1 MVFQDPYFHALR
13 RRLEATPYEKF
24 RRQFTERLHAA
35 VAPKPRP
42 PHLSVEEIEE
52 RERWLYKE
60 GLDLYLPVL
69 RTILGAL
76 GREIEAGLITQGE
89 LDPEA
94 LAFAT
99 YQRTLEELR
108 LLPQLPRD
116 RFAWLRHLARDT
128 VHRAALAQH
137 SLHHHPMPAAT
148 AVSTLPPVP
157 QPTIA
162 RLESAL
168 ADPDLPLPDEVIDD
182 PEARRV
188 LDHLLDRLPERWREI
203 YLLAALDRWS
213 DDEIAAITGL
223 LPDEVRAIV
232 HATVRFL
239 RAWIEEIA
247 TEAAESKE

>member
-24 RRQFTERLHAA
+24 RQQLTERLRTA

-42 PHLSVEEIEE
+42 PHLSAEEIEE

-69 RTILGAL
+69 RTILRAIR
-76 GREIEAGLITQGE
+76 REIEAGLITQGE

-94 LAFAT
+94 LAFTT
-99 YQRTLEELR
+99 YQRALEELR

-128 VHRAALAQH
+128 VHRAALEQH
-137 SLHHHPMPAAT
+137 SLRHHPLPATTTAT
-148 AVSTLPPVP
+148 ALPPLP
-157 QPTIA
+157 QPTIM
-162 RLESAL
+162 RLHSAL

-182 PEARRV
+182 PEARRA
-188 LDHLLDRLPERWREI
+188 LDAFLERLPERWREI

-213 DDEIAAITGL
+213 DEEIAAITGL

-239 RAWIEEIA
+239 RAWIEELTTAA
-247 TEAAESKE
+247 TEPGE